1 MDVTYKIKFVD
12 SFRFMSTSLSKLV
25 DNLIEGVHNDKCDD
39 CQSNLC
45 FVNGTN
51 EILTFECVDCKKKYK
66 KEVNNK
72 LKERFSNVYKF
83 CDNDMNKF
91 ISLLRKGV
99 YPYEYI
105 DDWDKFEEKEL
116 PSKEFFHSELT
127 LEDISDTDLE
137 HANNVFKK
145 FNLNNLGEY
154 HDLYAKSDT
163 LLLADIF
170 ENFRNA
176 CLSNYGLDPTHF
188 VSLPGLAW
196 QACLKKTDVKLELI
210 TDYDVFPIVEDGVT
224 GGICHAVKRY
234 AKANNHYMKDYNENE
249 ESSYIQYLDVNNL
262 YGVSM
267 CDKLPVRGFKWLEDI
282 SLINEEFI
290 KNYDTNNSKGYI
302 LKVDIDYPR
311 ELQELHRDFPF
322 LPERL
327 VVNNVKKLICNLQ
340 NKKEYVVHIN
350 TLKQA
355 LEHGLKL
362 VNVHNVIEF
371 EQEDWLKSYI
381 NLNTGLRMKANNDFD
396 KDFFK
401 LMNNSVFGKTMENVR
416 KYRDIKLVKTDKK
429 RNKLVSEPNFHT
441 MKLIDENLAIIE
453 MKKVKVKINKPI
465 YLGMIILDLSKIS
478 MYDFWYDY
486 IKVKYAENASLC

>member
-12 SFRFMSTSLSKLV
+12 NFRFMSTSLSKLV
-25 DNLIEGVHNDKCDD
+25 DNLTEGVHNDKCDD

-51 EILTFECVDCKKKYK
+51 EILTFECVDCKKEYK

-72 LKERFSNVYKF
+72 LKERFWNVYKF

-91 ISLLRKGV
+91 ISHLRKGV
-99 YPYEYI
+99 YPYEYM

-116 PSKEFFHSELT
+116 PSKECFHSELT
-127 LEDISDTDLE
+127 LEDISDTDLK

-145 FNLNNLGEY
+145 FNLNNLGEW
-154 HDLYAKSDT
+154 HALYVKSDT

-196 QACLKKTDVKLELI
+196 PACFKKTDVKLELI
-210 TDYDVFPIVEDGVT
+210 TDYGMFLMVEDGVR

-234 AKANNHYMKDYNENE
+234 AKANNHYMKDYNEYE
-249 ESSYIQYLDVNNL
+249 ESSYIQNLDVNNL

-327 VVNNVKKLICNLQ
+327 VVI
-340 NKKEYVVHIN
+340 
-350 TLKQA
+350 
-355 LEHGLKL
+355 
-362 VNVHNVIEF
+362 
-371 EQEDWLKSYI
+371 
-381 NLNTGLRMKANNDFD
+381 M
-396 KDFFK
+396 
-401 LMNNSVFGKTMENVR
+401 
-416 KYRDIKLVKTDKK
+416 
-429 RNKLVSEPNFHT
+429 
-441 MKLIDENLAIIE
+441 
-453 MKKVKVKINKPI
+453 
-465 YLGMIILDLSKIS
+465 
-478 MYDFWYDY
+478 
-486 IKVKYAENASLC
+486 